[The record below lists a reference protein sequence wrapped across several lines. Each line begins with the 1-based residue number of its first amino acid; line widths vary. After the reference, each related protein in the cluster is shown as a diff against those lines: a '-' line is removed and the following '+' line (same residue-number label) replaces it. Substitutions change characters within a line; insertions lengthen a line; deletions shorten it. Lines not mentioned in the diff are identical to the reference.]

1 VHRGAVL
8 LSRILRSAPR
18 DSASG
23 GACPRFHHTHT
34 STLADT
40 CCFRRGP
47 HIRVGFTKAYAKP
60 FFLAQNA
67 GVVEVSSG
75 SVWVTTQ

>member
-23 GACPRFHHTHT
+23 GACPHFHPHPHVHPCRYLLLQAW
-34 STLADT
+34 SAYT
-40 CCFRRGP
+40 CWFYKGICKTFLFSAKRR
-47 HIRVGFTKAYAKP
+47 RC
-60 FFLAQNA
+60 
-67 GVVEVSSG
+67 
-75 SVWVTTQ
+75 